1 MPTPPVILLLS
12 GSLRSGSSNETVLRT
27 AQAVAASEVRTVLY
41 GGLAALPHFNPD
53 DDTDP
58 LPGPVAELRA
68 AIDGADAV
76 LVCTPEYAGTLPG
89 AFKNLLDWT
98 VGGTEICDKP
108 TAWVNAA
115 APGRGQ
121 GAEATLRTVLGYT
134 GADIVELAL
143 RTDLRGPQH
152 GRTGRGHH
160 RSGRPRAAGAGART
174 ADGAGRGGRAGV
186 GGPRFRT
193 APPPRLPRFVPRF
206 RPRPVLS
213 SSMCSAVHRRS
224 PSGRR
229 GSRRGRPGTR
239 PGGCRAVPPA
249 RWTSGT

>member
-41 GGLAALPHFNPD
+41 GGLTALPHFNPD

-68 AIDGADAV
+68 AVDGADAV

-134 GADIVELAL
+134 GADIVEPACV
-143 RTDLRGPQH
+143 RISVDRNTVGPDGVITDPGAREQL
-152 GRTGRGHH
+152 GRVLGLLTGR
-160 RSGRPRAAGAGART
+160 AAE
-174 ADGAGRGGRAGV
+174 AGRG
-186 GGPRFRT
+186 
-193 APPPRLPRFVPRF
+193 
-206 RPRPVLS
+206 
-213 SSMCSAVHRRS
+213 
-224 PSGRR
+224 
-229 GSRRGRPGTR
+229 
-239 PGGCRAVPPA
+239 
-249 RWTSGT
+249 